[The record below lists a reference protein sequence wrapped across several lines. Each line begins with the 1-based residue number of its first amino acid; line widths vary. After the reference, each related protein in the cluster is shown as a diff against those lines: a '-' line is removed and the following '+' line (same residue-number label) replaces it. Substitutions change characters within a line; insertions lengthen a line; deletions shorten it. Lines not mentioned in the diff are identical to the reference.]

1 MPEARER
8 PDRCEIVIQTFI
20 NLWRVLD
27 HRQQRQLGLLQILS
41 VIMGFCTLG
50 GIAAVLPFFTV
61 LAEPGSIHQVAVL
74 NSLYR
79 QLHFDHE
86 RDFLVALGVGFV
98 GIVALTNAVTLAGT
112 VLMNRF
118 ALSVG
123 NEFHVAL
130 FHAYLNRDYAFH
142 ARTNSSMLS
151 RNVIHETGRVAGGLL
166 QSGLTLVSNS
176 IVILFIVV
184 SVIFVNPLAAIF
196 AIAGLGTS
204 YVLIY
209 AFARRRLLNNGQ
221 VESRFVAERTKVVNE
236 SFGAIKEIT
245 VLQHQDFF
253 IDRFA
258 RACRAIS
265 TTIVDTFA
273 ISHSPKHILES
284 LVVGGL
290 VGIAL
295 FLSRH
300 ESAGP
305 WLAQMTFMGFAAY
318 RLLPALQLV
327 FASLVRIR
335 ADRPAFE
342 SIAEDLRLARA
353 RGVATDTRV
362 IDRSWRDR
370 PRHELRLHAVSFRYS
385 EDRPPA
391 IRDVTLCVRRGT
403 TIGFV
408 GANGSGK
415 TTLADL
421 IAGLLIPQSG
431 YIDVDGIILDESN
444 RPSWQSNVAYVPQD
458 VFLIDS
464 TVADNIALGVPREH
478 IDQSRMLKA
487 ARLAQL
493 DECIVG
499 LPGGYEEVLGERG
512 VRLSRGQRQRVG
524 IARALYRDASVLIMD
539 EATNALDKLT
549 ESGLMTT
556 LAKLRGQRTVILIAH
571 RLSALQHCDQII
583 EMQNGMIVGEATYD
597 EWLRASG
604 GQRAQAQ
611 LVASD
616 RGNH

>member
-1 MPEARER
+1 MAQARAR
-8 PDRCEIVIQTFI
+8 ADRGEIVIQTFI
-20 NLWRVLD
+20 ELWRVLD
-27 HRQQRQLGLLQILS
+27 RRQRRQLGLLQILS

-61 LAEPGSIHQVAVL
+61 LAEPSSIHHIAVL
-74 NSLYR
+74 DSLYR
-79 QLHFDHE
+79 HLHFDHE
-86 RDFLVALGVGFV
+86 RDFLVVLGVGFV
-98 GIVALTNAVTLAGT
+98 AIVALTNAVTLAGT

-123 NEFHVAL
+123 NEFHVIL
-130 FHAYLNRDYAFH
+130 FHTYLHRDYAFH

-151 RNVIHETGRVAGGLL
+151 RNVIHETGRLTTGLL
-166 QSGLTLVSNS
+166 QSGLTLISNS
-176 IVILFIVV
+176 IVIVFIVV
-184 SVIFVNPLAAIF
+184 SVIFVNPLAAIA
-196 AIAGLGTS
+196 AIIGLGAS

-209 AFARRRLLNNGQ
+209 ALARRRLLDNGQ

-258 RACRAIS
+258 RSCRAIS
-265 TTIVDTFA
+265 RTIASTFA
-273 ISHSPKHILES
+273 ISHSPRYILES

-295 FLSRH
+295 FLSRR

-305 WLAQMTFMGFAAY
+305 WLAQLTFMGFAAY
-318 RLLPALQLV
+318 RLLPALQQV

-353 RGVATDTRV
+353 RDVATGTRV
-362 IDRSWRDR
+362 IDRSWRER
-370 PRHELRLHAVSFRYS
+370 PSQELRLHAVSFRYS
-385 EDRPPA
+385 EDRSPA

-403 TIGFV
+403 MIGLV

-421 IAGLLIPQSG
+421 IAGLLVPQSG
-431 YIDVDGIILDESN
+431 YIEVDGIVLDASN
-444 RPSWQSNVAYVPQD
+444 RADWQSNIAYVPQD
-458 VFLIDS
+458 VFLIDA
-464 TVADNIALGVPREH
+464 TVADNIALGVPRERV
-478 IDQSRMLKA
+478 DQSRMLRA

-493 DECIVG
+493 DECVAG

-524 IARALYRDASVLIMD
+524 IARALYRNASVLILD
-539 EATNALDKLT
+539 EATNALDNLT

-556 LAKLRGQRTVILIAH
+556 LEKLHGQRTVILITH

-583 EMQNGMIVGEATYD
+583 EMRNGMIVGDATHD

-604 GQRAQAQ
+604 GQR
-611 LVASD
+611 
-616 RGNH
+616 GH